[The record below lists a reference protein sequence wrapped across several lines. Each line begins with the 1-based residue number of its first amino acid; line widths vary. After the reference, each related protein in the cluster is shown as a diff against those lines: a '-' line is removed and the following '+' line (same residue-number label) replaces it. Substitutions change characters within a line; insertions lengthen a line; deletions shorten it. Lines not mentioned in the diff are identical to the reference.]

1 MTHTLFDIGLC
12 LAAVGSTLWV
22 SWRFFLYVRL
32 ALTEKGD
39 TCIHEVGHALLFAP
53 WVERLDP
60 KVRVTMSAT
69 HHELPYDLL
78 VSPANR
84 PWLMLVCLA
93 GRAAEIVGGRNGE
106 LLRDAGYVRMLDRLS
121 AEDSDGRRWM
131 RLATEE
137 LQLGAAAG
145 TREGRQLL
153 ESRRHADMA
162 SLVEFFGVNRRL
174 LETTAQRLLS
184 EGALEP
190 DACAQLLRQ
199 VVFTG
204 HISRGLVAT
213 VPAAGESLGMSCVSS
228 E

>member
-1 MTHTLFDIGLC
+1 MTPTLFAIGLC
-12 LAAVGSTLWV
+12 AAAAGSTLWV
-22 SWRFFLYVRL
+22 FRRFFLHARL
-32 ALTEKGD
+32 ALTEKSD

-69 HHELPYDLL
+69 HHDLPDDLL
-78 VSPANR
+78 VSSANR

-93 GRAAEIVGGRNGE
+93 GRAAEVVAGRNGE
-106 LLRDAGYVRMLDRLS
+106 LLEDAGYVRMLDRLS
-121 AEDSDGRRWM
+121 AEDGDGRRWL
-131 RLATEE
+131 RLAAEE
-137 LQLGAAAG
+137 LHLGSAAA
-145 TREGRQLL
+145 TREGRRAL
-153 ESRRHADMA
+153 EARRRADMA

-174 LETTAQRLLS
+174 LESTAERLLS

-199 VVFTG
+199 VVFTDR
-204 HISRGLVAT
+204 ISCGLV
-213 VPAAGESLGMSCVSS
+213 VSLPEAGESLGMSCGCS